1 VKPRRLLLAVLRESL
16 PWLIALLAADA
27 VFILFIWLVDTQA
40 FFILIGLMLL
50 VSLVVTAA
58 PVIYRFMRY
67 RRVWLHLEAFSREP
81 DETHETA
88 LTDLLPSFQ
97 RHLIHTL
104 GERLRAT
111 RTELNAADV
120 AITDYETWIEGWVH
134 GIKTPLALMR
144 LLLDNRADEMSP
156 LVAQRL
162 GHAHTTI
169 VRDVENILF
178 YARLGARH
186 KDYLFEPL
194 DLCDVCMTVV
204 EASRASLEETGVTVE
219 IEPSLGE
226 APPVT
231 SDRSGLTFILG
242 QLLSN
247 SIKHAHVI
255 RISAET
261 IEAKRPASDDDHGA
275 ERPSVGG
282 RQKTGRSPSGGGQAA
297 RQSASDGG
305 HERRHETAASVALTF
320 SDDGPGVSAADLPFI
335 FDKGFTSASATREAP
350 VASRHSGIDGTNTGM
365 GLYLAQ
371 RMANDLVIEMTATSG
386 QADGQATPRQCNG
399 LTITLRFPIAYL
411 SSDHKWANQDD
422 IELHQSPDS
431 NRR

>member
-1 VKPRRLLLAVLRESL
+1 VKPRYLLLAVLRESL
-16 PWLIALLAADA
+16 PWLLALLAADA

-40 FFILIGLMLL
+40 FFILIGLMLI

-58 PVIYRFMRY
+58 PVVYRFMRY
-67 RRVWLHLEAFSREP
+67 RRVWLNLEAFSREP
-81 DETHETA
+81 DEAHETA

-120 AITDYETWIEGWVH
+120 AIADYETLIEGWVH

-162 GHAHTTI
+162 GHVHTTI
-169 VRDVENILF
+169 ARDVEKILF

-194 DLCDVCMTVV
+194 DLRDVCMTAVD
-204 EASRASLEETGVTVE
+204 ASRASLEEAGVTVE

-247 SIKHAHVI
+247 SVKYARAI

-261 IEAKRPASDDDHGA
+261 IEAKQPTSGGGRRA
-275 ERPSVGG
+275 ERS
-282 RQKTGRSPSGGGQAA
+282 SGGGQEAGHA
-297 RQSASDGG
+297 PSDDE
-305 HERRHETAASVALTF
+305 HERRHETATSVVLTF
-320 SDDGPGVSAADLPFI
+320 SDNGPGVSAADLPFI
-335 FDKGFTSASATREAP
+335 FDKGFTGSSVGRETP
-350 VASRHSGIDGTNTGM
+350 VVSRHSGASGTNTGM

-371 RMANDLVIEMTATSG
+371 RMADDLVVEMTATSG
-386 QADGQATPRQCNG
+386 QATSGQTGG
-399 LTITLRFPIAYL
+399 LTITLRLIAAR
-411 SSDHKWANQDD
+411 HEA
-422 IELHQSPDS
+422 
-431 NRR
+431 

>member
-1 VKPRRLLLAVLRESL
+1 VKPRHLLLAVLRESL
-16 PWLIALLAADA
+16 PWLIALLTADA

-40 FFILIGLMLL
+40 FFILIGLMLI
-50 VSLVVTAA
+50 VSLVVAA
-58 PVIYRFMRY
+58 TPIVYRFTRY

-81 DETHETA
+81 DEAHEAA

-97 RHLIHTL
+97 RHLVHVL
-104 GERLRAT
+104 GKRLRAT

-120 AITDYETWIEGWVH
+120 AITEYETWIEGWVH

-169 VRDVENILF
+169 ARDVEKILF

-186 KDYLFEPL
+186 KDYLFEQL
-194 DLCDVCMTVV
+194 DLRDVCLMAVQ
-204 EASRASLEETGVTVE
+204 ASRASLEEAGVTVE

-247 SIKHAHVI
+247 SIKHARVI
-255 RISAET
+255 RVSAET
-261 IEAKRPASDDDHGA
+261 IETEQS
-275 ERPSVGG
+275 
-282 RQKTGRSPSGGGQAA
+282 TSGGGQ
-297 RQSASDGG
+297 G
-305 HERRHETAASVALTF
+305 HEQGATASVVLTF

-335 FDKGFTSASATREAP
+335 FDKGFTGTSAEQTLPST
-350 VASRHSGIDGTNTGM
+350 SCHSDIGNTNTGM

-386 QADGQATPRQCNG
+386 QTPFRQVASEQSGG
-399 LTITLRFPIAYL
+399 LIVTLRFPATKQEDCDL
-411 SSDHKWANQDD
+411 TKHRQAHSHLED
-422 IELHQSPDS
+422 IFGPA
-431 NRR
+431 